1 VSDDLITSP
10 ETDTT
15 TLPETPFFNFDI
27 DAFLAQQPGLQ
38 ADVQQTGTETVPEFT
53 GNFSTFDELMQF
65 PSAPVDDFLFADFMS
80 ECLH

>member
-1 VSDDLITSP
+1 VSDNLIASP
-10 ETDTT
+10 GTDT

-38 ADVQQTGTETVPEFT
+38 TDVQHIETEAVPAFT
-53 GNFSTFDELMQF
+53 DHITTFDELMQF
-65 PSAPVDDFLFADFMS
+65 PSAPMDDFVFADFMS